1 MNKSAQALGKMAAGK
16 PKKYTPEEIKRRTQ
30 RLEHAR
36 ESRRRTRKQY
46 LLVPKRAPG
55 CIPVKMLQKKLNI
68 TNPEAF
74 LLWFNVIGTLD
85 SFERDGFV
93 KGETPET
100 VDMLGRLGRPGV
112 ARVLEKA
119 GCIEFVAG
127 GVRLL
132 SKTAMKGL
140 SYGW

>member
-1 MNKSAQALGKMAAGK
+1 MAAGK
-16 PKKYTPEEIKRRTQ
+16 PKTYTPEEIKRRTQ

-36 ESRRRTRKQY
+36 ESRRSNRKQY
-46 LLVPKRAPG
+46 LLVPKGSPG
-55 CIPVKMLQKKLNI
+55 CMPVKMIQKKFNI
-68 TNPEAF
+68 TNSEAF
-74 LLWFNVIGTLD
+74 LLWFKVVGTLD

-100 VDMLGRLGRPGV
+100 VDMLCRPGV
-112 ARVLEKA
+112 ARVLQKA
-119 GCIEFVAG
+119 GCIEFVKG

-140 SYGW
+140 RYGW